1 MKRLLTST
9 VLSLA
14 LSLGILAQGKGAY
27 IAPVI
32 CPEPQF
38 SEISPTD
45 YVPLKEVTLSCP
57 DDDAPMWAQK
67 HLREWYGEYAPRVVP
82 VLGRKAGGAEGEY
95 ELEIGRKEVKI
106 KAGTLQGVRYA
117 LYSLRQ
123 LAIPSRGTAKVSGW
137 IVPIAT
143 VKDRPGLAFRGIHI
157 CWFHETEPWE
167 VERLVR
173 RAAYHK
179 LN

>member
-14 LSLGILAQGKGAY
+14 LSLGVLAQGKGEY

-57 DDDAPMWAQK
+57 DEDAPVWAEK
-67 HLREWYGEYAPRVVP
+67 HLKEWYGKFAPRVVP
-82 VLGRKAGGAEGEY
+82 VLGSQNQGRDSSGRTLCPIFLKATG
-95 ELEIGRKEVKI
+95 
-106 KAGTLQGVRYA
+106 YA
-117 LYSLRQ
+117 L
-123 LAIPSRGTAKVSGW
+123 
-137 IVPIAT
+137 
-143 VKDRPGLAFRGIHI
+143 
-157 CWFHETEPWE
+157 
-167 VERLVR
+167 
-173 RAAYHK
+173 
-179 LN
+179 